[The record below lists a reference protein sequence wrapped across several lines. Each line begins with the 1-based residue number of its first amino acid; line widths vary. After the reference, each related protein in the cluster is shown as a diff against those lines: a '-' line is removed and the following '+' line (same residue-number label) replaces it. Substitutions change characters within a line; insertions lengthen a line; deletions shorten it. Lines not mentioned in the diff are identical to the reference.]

1 MSESSHAKPTPMLSN
16 SAYNVVKK
24 SATIVFPALSALYI
38 AVAQIW
44 NFDHVDQV
52 VGTLAALNTFL
63 GVVIQLSKKS
73 YYASSAP
80 YVGEIKVESSDDG
93 KRKVFS
99 LVVDGDPEELENM
112 TSANFKINSDTGE
125 TPVVDPSTTQ

>member
-1 MSESSHAKPTPMLSN
+1 MLSD

-38 AVAQIW
+38 ALAQIW
-44 NFDHVDQV
+44 HFDHVEQV
-52 VGTLAALNTFL
+52 VGTLTAVNTCF
-63 GVVIQLSKKS
+63 GVLIQLSKKS

-80 YVGEIKVESSDDG
+80 YVGEIQVKNDG
-93 KRKVFS
+93 AKKVFS

-112 TSANFKINSDTGE
+112 SSANFKVSSETGE
-125 TPVVDPSTTQ
+125 TPVIDPKTLQ

>member
-38 AVAQIW
+38 AIAQIW
-44 NFDHVDQV
+44 NLGHVDQV

-63 GVVIQLSKKS
+63 GVIIQLSKKS
-73 YYASSAP
+73 YYASNAP
-80 YVGEIKVESSDDG
+80 YVGEIQVKNDG
-93 KRKVFS
+93 AKKVFS

-125 TPVVDPSTTQ
+125 IPVVNPTTPQ

>member
-1 MSESSHAKPTPMLSN
+1 MSESSHAKSTPMLSD

-44 NFDHVDQV
+44 NFGHVDQV
-52 VGTLAALNTFL
+52 VGTLTAINTFF
-63 GVVIQLSKKS
+63 GVIIHLSKKS

-80 YVGEIKVESSDDG
+80 YVGEIQVKNDG
-93 KRKVFS
+93 SKKVFS

-112 TSANFKINSDTGE
+112 SSANFKVSSETGE
-125 TPVVDPSTTQ
+125 TPIVAPPAAQ

>member
-1 MSESSHAKPTPMLSN
+1 MSESSHGKPTPMLSD

-52 VGTLAALNTFL
+52 VGTLAAINTFF
-63 GVVIQLSKKS
+63 GVLIQLSKKS

-80 YVGEIKVESSDDG
+80 YVGEIQVKNVGE
-93 KRKVFS
+93 KKVFS
-99 LVVDGDPEELENM
+99 LMLDGDPEELENM
-112 TSANFKINSDTGE
+112 NSANFKVSSETGE
-125 TPVVDPSTTQ
+125 TLIVTPPKPL

>member
-1 MSESSHAKPTPMLSN
+1 MTSESSHAKQTPMLSN

-24 SATIVFPALSALYI
+24 SATIVLPALSAFYI
-38 AVAQIW
+38 AIAQIW

-63 GVVIQLSKKS
+63 GVIIQLSKKS

-80 YVGEIKVESSDDG
+80 YVGEIKVQNVGE
-93 KRKVFS
+93 KKVFS

-112 TSANFKINSDTGE
+112 NSANFKINSDTGE
-125 TPVVDPSTTQ
+125 TPVVNPPTSQ

>member
-38 AVAQIW
+38 ALAQIW
-44 NFDHVDQV
+44 NLDHVDQV

-63 GVVIQLSKKS
+63 GVLIQFSKKS

-80 YVGEIKVESSDDG
+80 YVGEIHVKNEG
-93 KRKVFS
+93 EKKVFS

-112 TSANFKINSDTGE
+112 SSANFKINSDTGE
-125 TPVVDPSTTQ
+125 TPLVDPKTLQ

>member
-63 GVVIQLSKKS
+63 GVLIQLSKKS
-73 YYASSAP
+73 YYASNAP
-80 YVGEIKVESSDDG
+80 YVGEIQVKNDG
-93 KRKVFS
+93 ARKVFS

-112 TSANFKINSDTGE
+112 HSANFKINSDTGE
-125 TPVVDPSTTQ
+125 TPVVDPTVTQ

>member
-1 MSESSHAKPTPMLSN
+1 MSESSHGKPTPMLSD

-38 AVAQIW
+38 AIAQIW
-44 NFDHVDQV
+44 NFDHVEQV
-52 VGTLAALNTFL
+52 VGTLTAVNTFL
-63 GVVIQLSKKS
+63 GVLIQLSKKS

-80 YVGEIKVESSDDG
+80 YVGEIKVKNVGE
-93 KRKVFS
+93 KKVFS

-112 TSANFKINSDTGE
+112 SSANFKINSDTGVVTE
-125 TPVVDPSTTQ
+125 ASPATPQ

>member
-1 MSESSHAKPTPMLSN
+1 MTSESSHAKQTPMLSN

-24 SATIVFPALSALYI
+24 SATIVLPALSGLYI
-38 AVAQIW
+38 AIAQIW

-63 GVVIQLSKKS
+63 GVIIQLSKKS

-80 YVGEIKVESSDDG
+80 YVGEIKVQNIGE
-93 KRKVFS
+93 KKVFS
-99 LVVDGDPEELENM
+99 LVVDGDPGELENM
-112 TSANFKINSDTGE
+112 DSANFKINSDTGE
-125 TPVVDPSTTQ
+125 TPIVNPTTSQ